1 MKTKLLLA
9 LLLCFTL
16 TTTASA
22 QKKSKIDRKGIISYQ
37 DLQEWRRAN
46 NRSYGGYIASDGH
59 LYQLGDKLTIGKVE
73 EGKTYSYMWE
83 RLNVFTIL
91 ADEETHPI
99 SGKWVGSTG
108 VIKAIEVW
116 GTRNSGHDVVVVLGV
131 GELYRIEVRPFEA
144 ALSSGEIVSEGM
156 TRDKAIKELKEAKEL
171 LELEVISQEE
181 YDQIKNSL
189 NSYILKK

>member
-37 DLQEWRRAN
+37 
-46 NRSYGGYIASDGH
+46 
-59 LYQLGDKLTIGKVE
+59 
-73 EGKTYSYMWE
+73 
-83 RLNVFTIL
+83 
-91 ADEETHPI
+91 
-99 SGKWVGSTG
+99 
-108 VIKAIEVW
+108 
-116 GTRNSGHDVVVVLGV
+116 
-131 GELYRIEVRPFEA
+131 
-144 ALSSGEIVSEGM
+144 
-156 TRDKAIKELKEAKEL
+156 ELKEAKEL

-189 NSYILKK
+189 NNYILKK